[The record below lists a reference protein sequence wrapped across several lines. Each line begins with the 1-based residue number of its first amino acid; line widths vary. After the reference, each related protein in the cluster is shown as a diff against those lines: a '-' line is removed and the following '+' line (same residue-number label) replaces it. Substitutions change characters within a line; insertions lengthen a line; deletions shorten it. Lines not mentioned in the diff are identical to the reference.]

1 MLAIPPYLLV
11 AIVAMISICTS
22 ATSAF
27 APTIHKFGHNVKS
40 ISSSPIG
47 HINFHDNK
55 KYRASILTTNFNTPR
70 GISNNILFSTNNG
83 SNSEGED
90 KKDADAKRKSIN
102 EKIFWA
108 KQQALAAEMSTK
120 ADSSLKQELADKFAK
135 RRLALTSDTF
145 YFSILISSAL
155 WIIFPNPFVTLSYL
169 FGAISGTAYSYGLG
183 KYVESI
189 GGSIDDAN
197 IEGAGVGQAR
207 FAFLILLFVVVGKY
221 RSQGLLEIPSIM
233 GFFTY
238 QLASLNQGLRE
249 IDD

>member
-1 MLAIPPYLLV
+1 MSPYLLV
-11 AIVAMISICTS
+11 AIVAIISICTS
-22 ATSAF
+22 STTSAF
-27 APTIHKFGHNVKS
+27 APTIHTSGQRS
-40 ISSSPIG
+40 ISSSPITD
-47 HINFHDNK
+47 INFRDNK
-55 KYRASILTTNFNTPR
+55 FKYRASILNTNYNTPR
-70 GISNNILFSTNNG
+70 RISNNILFSTNNG
-83 SNSEGED
+83 SNSEEED

-189 GGSIDDAN
+189 GGSIDDEN

>member
-1 MLAIPPYLLV
+1 MSPYLLV
-11 AIVAMISICTS
+11 AIVAIISICTS
-22 ATSAF
+22 STTSAF
-27 APTIHKFGHNVKS
+27 APTIHTSGQRS
-40 ISSSPIG
+40 ISSSPITD
-47 HINFHDNK
+47 INFRDNK
-55 KYRASILTTNFNTPR
+55 FKYRASILNTNYNTPR
-70 GISNNILFSTNNG
+70 RISNNILFSTNNG
-83 SNSEGED
+83 SNSEEED

-108 KQQALAAEMSTK
+108 KQQALAAEMCTK

-189 GGSIDDAN
+189 GGSIDDEN